1 MKRNLHAGKK
11 LSGGL
16 CLEPFTDDELDEI
29 HLATIEVLEKTG
41 VYIEDKEARE
51 IFYDAGA
58 TVDEKKSVVK
68 IPAHVVEDAI
78 RTTPQKLILY
88 GRDPKDDFLM
98 ESNRVGFT
106 CFGEGV
112 KIIDPYTG
120 ELRTSTKKDVA
131 ASALLADC
139 MDQVDISERALG
151 AHDVPEET
159 AGIHN
164 AEAILNNTTKH
175 CAVNPQSGRLVRT
188 MVDMGAAIMGGK
200 DKLRERPILTMN
212 TAAVAPLKLPQQC
225 CEITIE
231 SAKAGLPVNVMSMAM
246 AGASA
251 PVHLAGSLVVR
262 NAEFLAVVVLSQ
274 LTAKG
279 APLIL
284 GDSSGCMDMRTGIH
298 SVGAPEAA
306 VMAAAVAKLARLYG
320 FPSWVAGG

>member
-1 MKRNLHAGKK
+1 L
-11 LSGGL
+11 
-16 CLEPFTDDELDEI
+16 TDDEVYEI

-41 VYIEDKEARE
+41 VYVEDPTARE
-51 IFYDAGA
+51 IFYSAGA
-58 TVDEKKSVVK
+58 TVDETRSVVK
-68 IPAHVVEDAI
+68 IPGYVLEDAI
-78 RTTPQKLILY
+78 RTTPKKLILH
-88 GRDPKDDFLM
+88 GRHPKHDFLM
-98 ESNRVGFT
+98 ENNRVGFT

-112 KIIDPYTG
+112 KVIDPYTR
-120 ELRTSTKKDVA
+120 ELRTSTKKDVGD
-131 ASALLADC
+131 SALLSDYL
-139 MDQVDISERALG
+139 DQVDIAERALG

-175 CAVNPQSGRLVRT
+175 CAVNPQSGRLVQT

-200 DKLRERPILTMN
+200 DKLKERPILTMN

-225 CEITIE
+225 CGITIE
-231 SAKAGLPVNVMSMAM
+231 SAKAGLPVNIMSMAM

-251 PVHLAGSLVVR
+251 PVHLAGALVVR
-262 NAEFLAVVVLSQ
+262 NAESLAVAVLSQ

-279 APLIL
+279 APIIF

-306 VMAAAVAKLARLYG
+306 LMAAAAAKLARLYG